1 MRRRNGLWFWLFGAV
16 FVVAAYLLV
25 TVAVAGSEP
34 ACNGGN
40 GEIVFSTSKVPPGF
54 ICSTGLR
61 Y

>member
-40 GEIVFSTSKVPPGF
+40 GEIVFSASIRSHDVL
-54 ICSTGLR
+54 SA
-61 Y
+61 